1 VPRIL
6 PYYMQAGHTALDVA
20 VNADI
25 GDFLRDTI
33 KERKNKEIPKS
44 AE

>member
-1 VPRIL
+1 MSSNV
-6 PYYMQAGHTALDVA
+6 QAGHTALDVA

-33 KERKNKEIPKS
+33 KENKKKEILKLN
-44 AE
+44 E